1 MPYSCG
7 RSGQGLEGRE
17 WQVPRE
23 AKAADPL
30 TAPEHAGHGAGRAI
44 TRLNRQVEVAI
55 APTGMKLSQYRLLC
69 LIADGMSGSSDVAA
83 RLAVRPTSV
92 TEIVE
97 GMVARG
103 WVLRGSDPSD
113 RRRSPLTLSRSGA
126 RVLEKAQ
133 LAVTER
139 LRAIAKHLD
148 VPAGVTDPLLV
159 LEAWHEA
166 LDHYASSDSAKPTPR
181 SA

>member
-1 MPYSCG
+1 MP
-7 RSGQGLEGRE
+7 RQ
-17 WQVPRE
+17 
-23 AKAADPL
+23 AKAPDPL
-30 TAPEHAGHGAGRAI
+30 AAPEHAGHGAGRAI

-97 GMVARG
+97 GLVARG

-113 RRRSPLTLSRSGA
+113 RRRSPLTLSKSGA

-133 LAVTER
+133 AAVTAR
-139 LRAIAKHLD
+139 LRAIAEHLD
-148 VPAGVTDPLLV
+148 VPAGVTDPLFV
-159 LEAWHEA
+159 LEAWHDA
-166 LDHYASSDSAKPTPR
+166 LDKYADRGPAAPTGQR
-181 SA
+181 A